1 MLVVLNTQE
10 RESQLRRDVKQM
22 WTELHEKTKV
32 TIEQMPIE
40 QALTLLEEK
49 WLEPILKGIAM
60 LPINMLFAFIGK
72 LKWLGEKYKNTFSTI
87 GEKIEST
94 EKAVS
99 TYVGSLTAGS
109 YDLEG
114 LTELKAILGGLK

>member
-49 WLEPILKGIAM
+49 WLEPIDRK
-60 LPINMLFAFIGK
+60 
-72 LKWLGEKYKNTFSTI
+72 S
-87 GEKIEST
+87 
-94 EKAVS
+94 V
-99 TYVGSLTAGS
+99 V
-109 YDLEG
+109 
-114 LTELKAILGGLK
+114 